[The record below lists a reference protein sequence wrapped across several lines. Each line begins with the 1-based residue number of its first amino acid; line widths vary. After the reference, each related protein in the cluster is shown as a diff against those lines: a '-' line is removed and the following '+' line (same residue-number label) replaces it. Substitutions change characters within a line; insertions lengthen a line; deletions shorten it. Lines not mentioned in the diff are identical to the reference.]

1 MTVRQSHKHPTLVTV
16 IVDGFGGQKGVTPS
30 PVQYPEHHWRLPNT
44 DPRNEGKFLF
54 RLHTLDI
61 YFWTSEDAN
70 SFIDIVGKLLQQRQL
85 EILDVPVA
93 PSAHEQLMSPVVQK
107 LENVAIQDPAYHNGQ
122 TKSSSSVAQSFS
134 PPPVAGDN
142 QAGVQTISKTEDSK
156 SFQPLAYNPAAPP
169 APEVIKHREK
179 TPPPPESE
187 AGTGL
192 AAAAYHD
199 STQSALQPSPHLQG
213 SLSHPPYGQSTVPLG
228 FNGLYQGQP
237 MNPYASSSPSTGYA
251 ANPTSTRDNR
261 TSSVSSFPP
270 APPLVSKAASSP
282 YTNISAYAP
291 PPKSPENSLVPYP
304 NPVNASFSPP
314 PKDPRAQP
322 YGKDPNRPD
331 SPTAEI
337 LGNSYVGGP
346 QQPLQHLQPQY
357 ADYLE
362 TRRQSQ
368 QPEGGYSNYQY
379 EQQQQHHHKHHSPK
393 NEYDVHNQAYR
404 PTESEAQ
411 KHKHRR
417 PSENTGQQPG
427 KLEQK
432 AEKVEKGINRLFKKV
447 EKKIG

>member
-1 MTVRQSHKHPTLVTV
+1 MTV
-16 IVDGFGGQKGVTPS
+16 IVDGFGGQKGVTS
-30 PVQYPEHHWRLPNT
+30 TPVQYPEHHWRLPNT

-70 SFIDIVGKLLQQRQL
+70 SFIEIVEKLLLQPQL
-85 EILDVPVA
+85 EILDVPA
-93 PSAHEQLMSPVVQK
+93 ALSAHEQLMSPIVQN
-107 LENVAIQDPAYHNGQ
+107 LEKVAIQDPAYHNGQ
-122 TKSSSSVAQSFS
+122 TRSSSSAAQSFS
-134 PPPVAGDN
+134 PPPVTSDN
-142 QAGVQTISKTEDSK
+142 REGVQTRSKAEDSK
-156 SFQPLAYNPAAPP
+156 SFQPLVYNPAAPP

-187 AGTGL
+187 GGTGL

-199 STQSALQPSPHLQG
+199 STRPAHQSPSQLQG
-213 SLSHPPYGQSTVPLG
+213 SLSHPPYGQSAVPPG
-228 FNGLYQGQP
+228 FNSLHQGQP
-237 MNPYASSSPSTGYA
+237 QNPYASSSPSTGYI
-251 ANPTSTRDNR
+251 ANPTSAQDNR
-261 TSSVSSFPP
+261 TSSISSFPP
-270 APPLVSKAASSP
+270 APPLVSKATSSS

-291 PPKSPENSLVPYP
+291 PPQKPENSLVPHP
-304 NPVNASFSPP
+304 NPVNTLFSPP
-314 PKDPRAQP
+314 PKDPRAQS

-368 QPEGGYSNYQY
+368 QPEGGYSNFQY
-379 EQQQQHHHKHHSPK
+379 EQQQQQQHHHHHHKHQSPS
-393 NEYDVHNQAYR
+393 NEYDVHSQAYR

-411 KHKHRR
+411 RHKHRKA
-417 PSENTGQQPG
+417 SENTGQQPG